1 MDTALIFLG
10 CVTAFWGLLGF
21 ILRKK
26 LVQWCNWKTI
36 LIAVGLAVVVSMGIW
51 SGLSLL
57 SCYFLTSPS
66 RYPIRF
72 PASGALGTLCL
83 GGFVGLFC
91 LYCKVRKQKPSVPG
105 VILEVVMSIS
115 YWLPF
120 LCLWAVVDAFLSKLI

>member
-1 MDTALIFLG
+1 MDNALIFIG

-21 ILRKK
+21 AFRKK

-36 LIAVGLAVVVSMGIW
+36 LIALGLAMIVSMGIW
-51 SGLSLL
+51 SALSLL

-66 RYPIRF
+66 RYPIRY
-72 PASGALGTLCL
+72 PASGALATLCL
-83 GGFVGLFC
+83 GGFVGVFC

-120 LCLWAVVDAFLSKLI
+120 LYLWAVVDSFLSKLI